1 MKKRTSLWIISFFLT
16 IFLAYYQKANGPS
29 LPVSGSV
36 LIDNKEIDYRF
47 DRTHGGDSD
56 QIVSFNIGNDNFIGI
71 LLWKHYKVKED
82 WNEIPM
88 VNNNGVLSASLPHQP
103 PAGKLVYK
111 IWLDDFKS
119 KYLLPDEPVIIRF
132 KGEVPAAILIVHI
145 VLIFLSM
152 LLSTRTGLEIFSDNP
167 SYKNLI
173 WLTIVLFILGGFVL
187 GPIVQKYAFGEYW
200 TGFPFGTDLTDNKVL
215 LAFLA
220 WLPPLFLTLKNKNPK
235 KWIIFAAVFMVI
247 VFLIPHSL
255 FGSELD
261 YNQVSQKGI
270 KKINSIENNVAK

>member
-1 MKKRTSLWIISFFLT
+1 MKKQSLLWIISFFLT
-16 IFLAYYQKANGPS
+16 LFLAYYQKATGPS
-29 LPVSGSV
+29 YPISGSV
-36 LIDNKEIDYRF
+36 LIDNREIDYRF
-47 DRTHGGDSD
+47 DRTHGGESD
-56 QIVSFNIGNDNFIGI
+56 HIVSFDIGSQNFAGT
-71 LLWKHYKVKED
+71 LLWKRYKVNEN
-82 WNEIPM
+82 WNKIPM
-88 VNNNGVLSASLPHQP
+88 INNNGVLTASLPHQP

-111 IWLDDFKS
+111 ILLDDS
-119 KYLLPDEPVIIRF
+119 KKEYLLPEKEPVIIRF
-132 KGEVPAAILIVHI
+132 KGEVPISILIVHI

-152 LLSTRTGLEIFSDNP
+152 LLSTRTGLEIFSENP

-173 WLTIVLFILGGFVL
+173 WLTLVLFILGGFVL

-220 WLPPLFLTLKNKNPK
+220 WLPALFLILKNKNPK
-235 KWIIFAAVFMVI
+235 KWIIFAAVFMFI

-261 YNQVSQKGI
+261 YNQNN
-270 KKINSIENNVAK
+270 KKNIEEVNSIVK

>member
-1 MKKRTSLWIISFFLT
+1 MKKQSLLWIISFFLT
-16 IFLAYYQKANGPS
+16 LFLAYYQKTTGPS
-29 LPVSGSV
+29 YPISGSV
-36 LIDNKEIDYRF
+36 LIDNREIDYRF
-47 DRTHGGDSD
+47 DRTHGGESD
-56 QIVSFNIGNDNFIGI
+56 HIVSFDIGSQNFAGT
-71 LLWKHYKVKED
+71 LLWKRYKVNEN
-82 WNEIPM
+82 WNKIPM
-88 VNNNGVLSASLPHQP
+88 INNNGVITASLPHQP

-111 IWLDDFKS
+111 ILLDDS
-119 KYLLPDEPVIIRF
+119 KKEYLLPEKELVIIRF
-132 KGEVPAAILIVHI
+132 KGEVPVSILIVHI

-152 LLSTRTGLEIFSDNP
+152 LLSTRTGLEIFSENP

-173 WLTIVLFILGGFVL
+173 WLTLVLFILGGFVL

-220 WLPPLFLTLKNKNPK
+220 WLPALFLILKNKNPK
-235 KWIIFAAVFMVI
+235 KWVIFAAVFMFI

-261 YNQVSQKGI
+261 YNQNN
-270 KKINSIENNVAK
+270 KKNIEEVNSIVK

>member
-1 MKKRTSLWIISFFLT
+1 MKKQSLLWIISFFLT
-16 IFLAYYQKANGPS
+16 LFLAYYQKATGPS
-29 LPVSGSV
+29 YPVSGSV
-36 LIDNKEIDYRF
+36 LIDNREIDYRF
-47 DRTHGGDSD
+47 DRTHGGESD
-56 QIVSFNIGNDNFIGI
+56 HIVSFDIGSQNFAGT
-71 LLWKHYKVKED
+71 LLWKHYKVNED

-88 VNNNGVLSASLPHQP
+88 INNNGVLTASLPHQP

-111 IWLDDFKS
+111 ILLDDFKK
-119 KYLLPDEPVIIRF
+119 KYLLPEEEPVIIRF
-132 KGEVPAAILIVHI
+132 KGEVPISILIVHI

-152 LLSTRTGLEIFSDNP
+152 LLSTRTGLEIFSENP

-173 WLTIVLFILGGFVL
+173 WLTLILFILGGFVF
-187 GPIVQKYAFGEYW
+187 GPIVQNYAFGEYW

-220 WLPPLFLTLKNKNPK
+220 WLPALFLILKNKNPQ
-235 KWIIFAAVFMVI
+235 KWVIFAAVFMFI

-261 YNQVSQKGI
+261 YNQSN
-270 KKINSIENNVAK
+270 KKNIQEVNSIVK